1 MFVYVI
7 KSPSEGRH
15 MSRVSRRED
24 EFYSMFSEFS
34 ALIVST
40 AKLFVSYMESFPSS
54 EDYEVQIKNYET
66 LCDDQVGKIIS
77 TLNTSFIT
85 PFDREDI
92 SRLALL
98 MDEIADCIESVSA
111 HLSMYDIKEMRPEA
125 VQVAHLILFASE
137 ELQKAFDR
145 LPDYH
150 KDDSVIR
157 HTRSANE
164 YEDQGDVVYRN
175 ALSSIFRNV
184 DDPIE
189 VLKWKSLM
197 DRLESTLDAC
207 KHVANAVQNVIVK
220 NG

>member
-1 MFVYVI
+1 
-7 KSPSEGRH
+7 

-24 EFYSMFSEFS
+24 AFFSMFSEFS
-34 ALIVST
+34 VLTVSA
-40 AKLFVSYMESFPSS
+40 AKLFVSFIENFPDD
-54 EDYEVQIKNYET
+54 EDLAAQITNYES

-92 SRLALL
+92 SELALL
-98 MDEIADCIESVSA
+98 MDEIVDGIESVTA
-111 HLSMYDIKEMRPEA
+111 HIDMYDISEMRPEA
-125 VQVAHLILFASE
+125 GQMAHLISE

-150 KDDSVIR
+150 KDDSVIE
-157 HTRSANE
+157 HTRATNG

-175 ALSSIFRNV
+175 ALSTIFRNV
-184 DDPIE
+184 TDPIE
-189 VLKWKSLM
+189 VIKWKSLM
-197 DRLESTLDAC
+197 DRLESTLDAT

>member
-1 MFVYVI
+1 
-7 KSPSEGRH
+7 

-98 MDEIADCIESVSA
+98 MDEIADGIESVSA
-111 HLSMYDIKEMRPEA
+111 HLSMYDIKEMCPEA

-157 HTRSANE
+157 HTRSTNE

-189 VLKWKSLM
+189 VLKWKSLL

>member
-1 MFVYVI
+1 M

-98 MDEIADCIESVSA
+98 MDEIADGIESVSA
-111 HLSMYDIKEMRPEA
+111 HPSLYDIKEMRPEA

-189 VLKWKSLM
+189 VLKWKSLL

>member
-1 MFVYVI
+1 
-7 KSPSEGRH
+7 

-98 MDEIADCIESVSA
+98 MDEIADGIESVSA
-111 HLSMYDIKEMRPEA
+111 HLSMYDITEMRPEA

-189 VLKWKSLM
+189 VLKWKSLL

>member
-1 MFVYVI
+1 
-7 KSPSEGRH
+7 

-98 MDEIADCIESVSA
+98 MDEIADGIESVSA
-111 HLSMYDIKEMRPEA
+111 NLSMYDIKEMRPEA

-189 VLKWKSLM
+189 VLKWKSLL

>member
-1 MFVYVI
+1 
-7 KSPSEGRH
+7 
-15 MSRVSRRED
+15 
-24 EFYSMFSEFS
+24 
-34 ALIVST
+34 
-40 AKLFVSYMESFPSS
+40 MESFPSP
-54 EDYEVQIKNYET
+54 EDYDVQIKNYET

-98 MDEIADCIESVSA
+98 MDEIADGIESVSA